1 MNTLTSMLRAVL
13 GFVLGPKG
21 RLSSSYSKT
30 QHLKLVDGA
39 SKRSCMFVLFL
50 GHGSGG
56 LSASTG
62 LILHLLRMRF
72 LRISYVQ
79 SYRGWSAVLW
89 FRGLG
94 LQPDVVDSCLACGC
108 ACRRAKASAAE
119 EASDACNAMVA
130 FYMTNLSSR
139 FC

>member
-1 MNTLTSMLRAVL
+1 MLRAML

-30 QHLKLVDGA
+30 QHLQLVDGA
-39 SKRSCMFVLFL
+39 SKRSCMLCLVFRPRLWWAFCF
-50 GHGSGG
+50 HWPYF
-56 LSASTG
+56 ASFTNEVSEN
-62 LILHLLRMRF
+62 LLRSELLGLERSAF
-72 LRISYVQ
+72 VQ
-79 SYRGWSAVLW
+79 RPI
-89 FRGLG
+89 G